1 MKRLALRFSK
11 NKAAVIGLTVL
22 LIVVAMIA
30 FFTIA

>member
-22 LIVVAMIA
+22 LIVVAMALSASI
-30 FFTIA
+30 